1 MTLEPGGFL
10 SPVTAVCTEAAVF
23 VSAAVFTV
31 GVRRQRYFSP
41 TVAKNYRVH
50 FLVELYL
57 KTILY
62 SKKYGI
68 ISGKMFCAEEAV
80 L

>member
-41 TVAKNYRVH
+41 TVAKSYSRVR

-57 KTILY
+57 KTTYY
-62 SKKYGI
+62 SKN
-68 ISGKMFCAEEAV
+68 MV
-80 L
+80 